1 MFFNLRCE
9 FLSFHIQLI
18 QIDKQI
24 FVFFCF
30 VLFVFF
36 LISCFLV
43 SDERFILLKWM
54 LRRSLLHSFALDVFL
69 LLLRRQVV
77 IKSIMFWQEPT
88 KSNLMGS
95 WFWLRL
101 TRPNYLVFI
110 CFVFFAVFGVVVVA
124 VFFFFF
130 FFYKTWIKD
139 VT

>member
-24 FVFFCF
+24 FVFFWF
-30 VLFVFF
+30 YFILFFF

-43 SDERFILLKWM
+43 SDERFILLKSM

-69 LLLRRQVV
+69 LLLGRKVV
-77 IKSIMFWQEPT
+77 IKSIMFWQEPI

-95 WFWLRL
+95 WFWLRV

-110 CFVFFAVFGVVVVA
+110 CFVFLLFSVLLLLL
-124 VFFFFF
+124 FFFFF
-130 FFYKTWIKD
+130 KTWIKD

>member
-24 FVFFCF
+24 FVLFLFCF
-30 VLFVFF
+30 VCFFFF

-54 LRRSLLHSFALDVFL
+54 LRRSLLHSLALDVFL

-77 IKSIMFWQEPT
+77 IKSIMFWQEPI

-95 WFWLRL
+95 WFWLRV

-110 CFVFFAVFGVVVVA
+110 CFVFLLFSVLLLLL
-124 VFFFFF
+124 FFFFF
-130 FFYKTWIKD
+130 SRPGLKMSHE
-139 VT
+139 

>member
-9 FLSFHIQLI
+9 FLSHIQLI
-18 QIDKQI
+18 EIDKQI
-24 FVFFCF
+24 FVFFFCF

-36 LISCFLV
+36 LISCVLV

-54 LRRSLLHSFALDVFL
+54 LRRSLLHSFALDVF

-95 WFWLRL
+95 WFWLRV
-101 TRPNYLVFI
+101 TRPHYLVFI
-110 CFVFFAVFGVVVVA
+110 CFVFLPFSVLLLLL
-124 VFFFFF
+124 FFFFF
-130 FFYKTWIKD
+130 FKD
-139 VT
+139 LD

>member
-18 QIDKQI
+18 QINKQI
-24 FVFFCF
+24 FLFFLFCF
-30 VLFVFF
+30 VCFFF

-43 SDERFILLKWM
+43 SDERFNLLKWM

-77 IKSIMFWQEPT
+77 IKSIMFWQEPI
-88 KSNLMGS
+88 KSNLMSS
-95 WFWLRL
+95 WFWLRV

-110 CFVFFAVFGVVVVA
+110 FFVFLLFSVLLLLL
-124 VFFFFF
+124 FFFFF
-130 FFYKTWIKD
+130 SRHGLKMSHE
-139 VT
+139 